1 VPPDDT
7 LAVPTSVPVTVWRLD
22 DRDDD
27 QPASEPGAGFASR
40 LARRLILVYT
50 RRGDTVVDFDHDLH
64 LRDAAQGTGR
74 AYLAITDASHV
85 AELDQ
90 VQQPVTLVTVR
101 WPRHGVPAL
110 ATTVADLFTACRL
123 MTSDTAC
130 VIAAV
135 RPTPTGATFA
145 DHERVLRDGADAAGF
160 THLLQITA
168 VSAPGEG
175 DQFLYY
181 ATEAEAVA
189 AAAEVPVTGQA
200 LHIDLLV
207 FAGRAES

>member
-1 VPPDDT
+1 
-7 LAVPTSVPVTVWRLD
+7 
-22 DRDDD
+22 
-27 QPASEPGAGFASR
+27 
-40 LARRLILVYT
+40 
-50 RRGDTVVDFDHDLH
+50 
-64 LRDAAQGTGR
+64 
-74 AYLAITDASHV
+74 
-85 AELDQ
+85 
-90 VQQPVTLVTVR
+90 
-101 WPRHGVPAL
+101 
-110 ATTVADLFTACRL
+110 
-123 MTSDTAC
+123 
-130 VIAAV
+130 V

-207 FAGRAES
+207 FAGRASRDDQQRHKPRQRRAIATQPTSRPRRTRLSSPSMTRPNRPRHCAVSQATVPPPCPRAAPPPAATVKMHRSGCASSSSGWTGRRGGPCAIVKLRSCGRLCNG